1 MRRLWLALAV
11 ALLACAHE
19 RIDPGRPAPGPPSG
33 DAITR
38 DVSGGAAPGG
48 TVHALDGKEVDLATL
63 WERQP
68 VVIVFYM
75 GHWCHTCEHQLGDL
89 DKRLADFTA
98 AHAAVIAIST
108 DSVDDA
114 TALHDRLGL
123 HFDLYSDPD
132 EAAATKWGVAD
143 FSVGVA
149 KPATFVVEP
158 GGSIR
163 FRHVGKTELDRPK
176 VDDILAALAPD
187 KGS

>member
-1 MRRLWLALAV
+1 MRPLWLAVFAC
-11 ALLACAHE
+11 AFACAHE
-19 RIDPGRPAPGPPSG
+19 RIDPGRPAPGPPTG

-48 TVHALDGKEVDLATL
+48 TVHALDGKDVDLATL
-63 WERQP
+63 WEHQP

-75 GHWCHTCEHQLGDL
+75 GHWCPACQHQLGDL
-89 DKRLADFTA
+89 DKRLADFA
-98 AHAAVIAIST
+98 AANATVIAIST

-158 GGSIR
+158 GGAIR

-176 VDDILAALAPD
+176 IDEILAALKPA
-187 KGS
+187 G